1 MKNNFEIGNRL
12 VEMRQAFGIT
22 QAKLAQSLGMH
33 VNAVSRIERGVV
45 RLTDK
50 NIKLICAIYP
60 VNEKWLLTGKGEMIT
75 EDRLDRELTEKY
87 RRLSSNMQELVDRVI
102 DLLLEQQGREP

>member
-1 MKNNFEIGNRL
+1 
-12 VEMRQAFGIT
+12 
-22 QAKLAQSLGMH
+22 
-33 VNAVSRIERGVV
+33 
-45 RLTDK
+45 
-50 NIKLICAIYP
+50 
-60 VNEKWLLTGKGEMIT
+60 MIT